1 MTAIPVKRQP
11 NPLDEQAGTHIYA
24 VLLGVVRS
32 GALAIHSDPYL
43 VMQYAAAV
51 TSSVVVNPKM
61 LRVLGW
67 EMHNL
72 LAGLHARG
80 LALSEYNTENNPCNC
95 PHDHDW
101 DRDTCDVVRTGALQ
115 GDYRPG
121 MQALD
126 KLIENPPVAEV
137 DVLGMGVQVFAPYL
151 CEIMRDIVKGAQ
163 KASQN

>member
-1 MTAIPVKRQP
+1 MTVTSVKRQP
-11 NPLDEQAGTHIYA
+11 NPVDEQAGAHVYA

-32 GALAIHSDPYL
+32 GALAINVDRYL

-51 TSSVVVNPKM
+51 TSAVVVNPKM
-61 LRVLGW
+61 IRVLGW

-72 LAGLHARG
+72 LAGLHGRG
-80 LALSEYNTENNPCNC
+80 LVLSEYNTKNNPCTC

-101 DRDTCDVVRTGALQ
+101 DRDTCDVVRLGALQ
-115 GDYRPG
+115 GDFRPG

-126 KLIENPPVAEV
+126 KLIESPPVAEV
-137 DVLGMGVQVFAPYL
+137 NVLDVGVQVFAPYL
-151 CEIMRDIVKGAQ
+151 CEIMRDIVRGAE